1 MDNESEWWDVGG
13 PEKENQ
19 ENIVHNSPTLEKS
32 MLSTIDHK
40 VPIEKVNYE
49 YSFDRKNELAASS
62 IIFLIGLQLSWDYI
76 GYNGY
81 SYILDLFDNISWFIE
96 YNYAMDD
103 VWYEY
108 NFLEKFGWLAFIL
121 APLLLSINTLTM
133 MYFYFKKELDIGK
146 TTSYIH
152 FSIFFIII
160 VVEFINWGIVPSPSE
175 YGMGFNIILLSG
187 FGFNPYTGKKISE
200 QIGARFS
207 NN

>member
-49 YSFDRKNELAASS
+49 YSFYRKNELAASS

-108 NFLEKFGWLAFIL
+108 NLLEQFGWIAFIL
-121 APLLLSINTLTM
+121 SPLFFSINT
-133 MYFYFKKELDIGK
+133 F
-146 TTSYIH
+146 
-152 FSIFFIII
+152 
-160 VVEFINWGIVPSPSE
+160 
-175 YGMGFNIILLSG
+175 
-187 FGFNPYTGKKISE
+187 
-200 QIGARFS
+200 
-207 NN
+207 